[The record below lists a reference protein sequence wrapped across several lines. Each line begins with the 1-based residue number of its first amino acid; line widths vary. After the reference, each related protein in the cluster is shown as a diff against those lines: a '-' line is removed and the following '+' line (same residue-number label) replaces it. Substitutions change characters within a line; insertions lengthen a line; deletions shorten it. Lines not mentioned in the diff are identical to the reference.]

1 MPLVK
6 IEITIGKSAAYKK
19 NLLDGI
25 HNALVEAIKIQNSD
39 RRQRLYELDE
49 QHFEHGGRTD
59 QYVIIEITMFKGRS
73 FKAKKA
79 LYAAIIRNLEANP
92 GIPGGEISIVIHEP
106 PLENWGIRG
115 GKPASE
121 LDLGFNIKV

>member
-6 IEITIGKSAAYKK
+6 VEITTGKSAAYKK
-19 NLLDGI
+19 ALLDGI
-25 HNALVEAIKIQNSD
+25 HNALVETIKIPDSD

-49 QHFEHGGRTD
+49 LHFERTGRSD
-59 QYVIIEITMFKGRS
+59 QYMIIEITMFKGRS
-73 FKAKKA
+73 FQAKRA
-79 LYAAIIRNLEANP
+79 LYSAIVRNLEAEP
-92 GIPGGEISIVIHEP
+92 GIPGNEISIVIHEP

-121 LDLGFNIKV
+121 LDLGFNINV

>member
-6 IEITIGKSAAYKK
+6 VEISAGKSPSYK
-19 NLLDGI
+19 NALLNGI
-25 HNALVEAIKIQNSD
+25 HNALVEAIKIPDSD

-49 QHFEHGGRTD
+49 QHFERGGRTD
-59 QYVIIEITMFKGRS
+59 QYMIVEITMFKGRS
-73 FKAKKA
+73 FEAKKA
-79 LYAAIIRNLEANP
+79 LYAAIVRNLEADP
-92 GIPGGEISIVIHEP
+92 GIPGNEISIVIQEP
-106 PLENWGIRG
+106 PLKNWGIRG